1 MPATGN
7 VSRGTCAHSELLEQQ
22 TDAGHVLDGHL
33 HEIENGVQDL
43 LRGDIKEEFEL
54 GQRAVEIEFEKMQ
67 RQVSRLDGDRLAARC
82 AMTLAVFCAM
92 KPSW

>member
-1 MPATGN
+1 
-7 VSRGTCAHSELLEQQ
+7 
-22 TDAGHVLDGHL
+22 
-33 HEIENGVQDL
+33 
-43 LRGDIKEEFEL
+43 
-54 GQRAVEIEFEKMQ
+54 MQ